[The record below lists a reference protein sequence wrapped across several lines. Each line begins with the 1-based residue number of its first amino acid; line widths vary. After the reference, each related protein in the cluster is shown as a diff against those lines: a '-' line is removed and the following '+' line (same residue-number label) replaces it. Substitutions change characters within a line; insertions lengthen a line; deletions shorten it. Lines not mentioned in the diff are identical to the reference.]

1 MATQACTHGHIV
13 YACTQLACPFLVFP
27 KRALSGASDG
37 ISRTRHAFLFRRN
50 CVADLLGAVRTVECG
65 DMMEFR
71 ELLSRYRSESLS
83 EAEKG
88 SKFERLMRVYL
99 LALPKFQD

>member
-1 MATQACTHGHIV
+1 M
-13 YACTQLACPFLVFP
+13 
-27 KRALSGASDG
+27 
-37 ISRTRHAFLFRRN
+37 
-50 CVADLLGAVRTVECG
+50 ECG
-65 DMMEFR
+65 GMMEFR
-71 ELLSRYRSESLS
+71 ELLARYRSESLS

>member
-1 MATQACTHGHIV
+1 MPPK
-13 YACTQLACPFLVFP
+13 LRRRFP
-27 KRALSGASDG
+27 WGGARTMESGG
-37 ISRTRHAFLFRRN
+37 
-50 CVADLLGAVRTVECG
+50 
-65 DMMEFR
+65 MMEFR
-71 ELLSRYRSESLS
+71 ELLARYRGESLS